1 MLPAP
6 ASSFWTVTARA
17 ESGHW
22 SAGASGSPDADADG
36 VVDEDAGVEG
46 EADADADADADVLPL
61 PPSGDPAVQPES
73 TATPANARTVRRTA
87 LFIGTPYGPP
97 HSCVEGLPDVEG
109 PARSASKQRER
120 RAARVHPAP
129 RAHSAAQGAF
139 GGPRRSAPRSAS
151 GLPLVLGAVRGEG
164 ARAEGVGDDLVDRP
178 DAADGLQEHALG
190 RVLEQQLPA
199 SAARHQGAAVAVHAG
214 ERDEATAAR
223 HDEGRDE

>member
-46 EADADADADADVLPL
+46 EADADADVLPL
-61 PPSGDPAVQPES
+61 PPSGAPAVQPES

-97 HSCVEGLPDVEG
+97 HSWVEALPDVEG
-109 PARSASKQRER
+109 PARSASKQREH
-120 RAARVHPAP
+120 RAAPSAP
-129 RAHSAAQGAF
+129 RAQGAL
-139 GGPRRSAPRSAS
+139 GG
-151 GLPLVLGAVRGEG
+151 RG
-164 ARAEGVGDDLVDRP
+164 RTR
-178 DAADGLQEHALG
+178 
-190 RVLEQQLPA
+190 
-199 SAARHQGAAVAVHAG
+199 
-214 ERDEATAAR
+214 
-223 HDEGRDE
+223 